1 MAWRMEAS
9 GARRVVPTSADSD
22 GIIAAVIPSDSSV
35 VFEQIMG
42 AGEYD
47 LTSDAPVSVD
57 LSAVSASAN
66 YVNIRVKGGYCK
78 ATLTSS
84 LGASQLFVE
93 PRLEIRSDNNPYTAL
108 TLQRPIGIEVT
119 VNIFVGKRS

>member
-66 YVNIRVKGGYCK
+66 YVNIRV
-78 ATLTSS
+78 
-84 LGASQLFVE
+84 
-93 PRLEIRSDNNPYTAL
+93 
-108 TLQRPIGIEVT
+108 
-119 VNIFVGKRS
+119 